1 MQNVRIYEI
10 PDCKMVSSGC
20 GMFGDGVLER
30 FSDWMG
36 TLPHSIYPL
45 DFLFYDNEKQGF
57 VWLYIYT
64 EGMEIPD
71 GFELVDFKGGL
82 YAVANDIDGDTDT
95 DAMGAEVDK
104 FLAEH
109 GFEHDTSRPELGN
122 VITTPAAKAV
132 LGYDQM
138 DYWTPIK
145 PIK

>member
-30 FSDWMG
+30 FSDWME
-36 TLPHSIYPL
+36 TLPRSIYPL
-45 DFLFYDNEKQGF
+45 DFLLFDDEKQGF
-57 VWLYIYT
+57 VWLHACT
-64 EGMEIPD
+64 DGMKIPD
-71 GFELVDFKGGL
+71 GLELVDFKGGL

-95 DAMGAEVDK
+95 DAMNAEVDR

-109 GFEHDTSRPELGN
+109 GFERDPSRPDLGN
-122 VITTPAAKAV
+122 VITTPLAKAT

-145 PIK
+145 PVK